1 MERPEEEKAE
11 RTGEITMKHIKHV
24 TVAKADSTLSGILTD
39 FKNAIQAAFEALIA
53 ELRNIRS

>member
-1 MERPEEEKAE
+1 
-11 RTGEITMKHIKHV
+11 MKHIKHV